1 MSKTSPGS
9 SATVPAVS
17 TRNPPFT
24 SAAGQVDPVVI
35 HTPPTTVSVHGGVV
49 VPIPTLPFVIFPDVV
64 VVVDL
69 SISIHESI
77 PESSSNAIGPV
88 ESEST
93 EATPANE
100 S

>member
-49 VPIPTLPFVIFPDVV
+49 VPIPTFPFVIFPEVV
-64 VVVDL
+64 VVAKMVRIDV
-69 SISIHESI
+69 ESI
-77 PESSSNAIGPV
+77 CAE
-88 ESEST
+88 
-93 EATPANE
+93 
-100 S
+100 